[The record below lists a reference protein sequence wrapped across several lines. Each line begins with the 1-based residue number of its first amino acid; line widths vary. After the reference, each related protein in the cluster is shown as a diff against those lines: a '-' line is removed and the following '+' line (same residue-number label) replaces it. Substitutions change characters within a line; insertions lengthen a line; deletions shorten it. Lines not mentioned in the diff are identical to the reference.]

1 MKNIGLHK
9 KKLIISRTPDINT
22 RTKLE
27 YSKGYNFLNNN
38 VNNNVL
44 YNLIYN
50 RNQIP
55 YQLNNNV
62 FYTTIQNGQNI
73 GQINNINNRKPLLNM
88 NYNINNQKT
97 N

>member
-50 RNQIP
+50 RIKCH
-55 YQLNNNV
+55 
-62 FYTTIQNGQNI
+62 
-73 GQINNINNRKPLLNM
+73 IN
-88 NYNINNQKT
+88 
-97 N
+97 